1 MNLFKRALY
10 VLLLLALVTGV
21 GFFAKR
27 QVQAASVDLQIA
39 VTVSPDNGQT
49 WVDTSTTPVCVK
61 PGATILYRTDVWNE
75 GDLTARQ
82 IHGDGEITNGNYIQ
96 TVAPTNIDGDGDGYG
111 YTSYFCEP
119 ANNDGYLSWAP
130 GNTDKNNAQEMTA
143 RMVLSNDIPCD
154 TTIICREVLK
164 TYDTSTYGDG
174 QGQEGN
180 LRPFDF
186 VKKAYASLQQTDRI
200 ATLQVT
206 VNADTCPK
214 KCVGGSS
221 ISTLPQ
227 TGGNLMDLANKLF

>member
-1 MNLFKRALY
+1 
-10 VLLLLALVTGV
+10 
-21 GFFAKR
+21 
-27 QVQAASVDLQIA
+27 
-39 VTVSPDNGQT
+39 
-49 WVDTSTTPVCVK
+49 
-61 PGATILYRTDVWNE
+61 
-75 GDLTARQ
+75 
-82 IHGDGEITNGNYIQ
+82 
-96 TVAPTNIDGDGDGYG
+96 
-111 YTSYFCEP
+111 
-119 ANNDGYLSWAP
+119 
-130 GNTDKNNAQEMTA
+130 MTA

-206 VNADTCPK
+206 VNADTCHK

-227 TGGNLMDLANKLF
+227 TGGNLMDLANKLFQSIKIDKTKIIWYN